1 MKQRIVEGLADLLAD
16 IDLSSGGQII
26 ILDIE
31 IIIILILI
39 ILDYRIGLF

>member
-1 MKQRIVEGLADLLAD
+1 MILT
-16 IDLSSGGQII
+16 SGGQKI

-39 ILDYRIGLF
+39 VLGGLQDWWIILAEVF